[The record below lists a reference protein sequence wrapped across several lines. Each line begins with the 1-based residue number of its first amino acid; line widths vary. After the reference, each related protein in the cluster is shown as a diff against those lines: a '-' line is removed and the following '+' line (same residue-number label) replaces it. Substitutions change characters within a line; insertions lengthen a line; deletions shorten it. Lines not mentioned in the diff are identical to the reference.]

1 MAPTMINPVLERE
14 TELEQLRTS
23 LEKATAG
30 TGVLVVI
37 EGAAGIGKTMLL
49 RAAFE
54 SAAREGILALSARGL
69 ERERDLPFGV
79 VRQLF
84 ERMLIELD
92 PDARDS
98 LLSGAA
104 RLAAPVVAPYEM
116 PDVPVPE
123 ASLLHGLYWLVAGLS
138 ERAPIVVTVDDVQWS
153 DRASLS
159 FAAYVAQRLDGL
171 PVLLAVTVRS
181 TDPEADSDEVRSLL
195 TAADAVIRPRPLS
208 LTAVTELIR
217 DRLGYAAEDDFCES
231 CHRATGGNPFF
242 VQELLLELESERL
255 APTAANASAVSY
267 MAPESVSSALLARVR
282 RLSGAAQRLI
292 EAVAVLGDPTELR
305 SAAAVADLEHEV
317 AAEAVDDLV
326 VSGLL
331 EPDRTLTF
339 QHPIVRGAVYGG
351 LAVTRR
357 AEMHAHA
364 ARLLAADGAP
374 PDRCAVHLLNTNGQ
388 GDPDTVVMLR
398 AAARRSLFRGA
409 AEIAVSYLRRA
420 LAEPPVPEARAA
432 IVHEL
437 GHAELR
443 AGDSAA
449 VERLELA
456 LEQNQ
461 DPETRAPIVQ
471 DLARALLMSG
481 ASDAAIE
488 LLDRES
494 AIIRDRDREAGLH
507 LEAESLSV
515 TYVGRGVSAV
525 EPERIEFAR
534 ALGGETPAERAVLAA
549 IVPPLAA
556 TGDTPAAEI
565 AELCERALAKGRLL
579 GELTSEAPQFVLLAQ
594 ELAFA
599 DELGSAGIHLDH
611 GIHDARGR
619 GSPLGFFFCSA
630 MRSMVSYRR
639 GELLDAL
646 AFATEAID
654 VARQHGWIA
663 SFPTGAAF
671 FADSLIER
679 GDLDAADAI
688 LAEAAPVNE
697 PLSGRSALM
706 FNGIVYRRGALSLAR
721 GNAEDAVKTLL
732 DLDERMR
739 EIGDLH
745 PARHSW
751 QETLALALSASGDE
765 TGARHY
771 ARQALEQARR
781 WGTKSSIGI
790 ALRTDALVRSESHR
804 VEGLREAAAV
814 LKESPARLEYAR
826 VLVDLGASCARAGSR
841 ADARDTLRE
850 TLDLADRCG
859 AAVLAQRAR
868 RELVAV
874 GGRPRRPRA
883 TGSQSLTP
891 SERRVA
897 EMAVSGL
904 SNPEIA
910 QSLFLTRKT
919 IETHLGNVYRKLDIH
934 SRDQLADCLR

>member
-1 MAPTMINPVLERE
+1 MIHPVLERE

-23 LEKATAG
+23 LKKAAAG
-30 TGVLVVI
+30 TGALVVI
-37 EGAAGIGKTMLL
+37 EGPAGIGKTMLL
-49 RAAFE
+49 REAFE
-54 SAAREGILALSARGL
+54 SAARDGMLALGARGL

-84 ERMLIELD
+84 ERVLGGLD

-104 RLAAPVVAPYEM
+104 RLAAPVVVPHELA
-116 PDVPVPE
+116 DHVPVPE
-123 ASLLHGLYWLVAGLS
+123 ASLFHGLYWLVAGLS
-138 ERAPIVVTVDDVQWS
+138 ERAPVVVTVDDVQWS

-159 FAAYVAQRLDGL
+159 FATYVTQRLEGL
-171 PVLLAVTVRS
+171 PVLFAVTVRS
-181 TDPEADSDEVRSLL
+181 TDREAESDEVQSLL

-208 LTAVTELIR
+208 LAAVTELIR
-217 DRLGYAAEDDFCES
+217 NRLGYAAEDDFCEA
-231 CHRATGGNPFF
+231 CHGATGGNPFF

-255 APTAANASAVSY
+255 APTAANASGVSD
-267 MAPESVSSALLARVR
+267 MAPASVSRALLARVR
-282 RLSGAAQRLI
+282 RLSGAAKRLV

-305 SAAAVADLEHEV
+305 LAAALADLEHDV
-317 AAEAVDDLV
+317 AAEAIDDLV
-326 VSGLL
+326 LSGIL
-331 EPDRTLTF
+331 EPDRPLTF
-339 QHPIVRGAVYGG
+339 QHPIVRAAVYEG
-351 LAVTRR
+351 LAVARR
-357 AEMHAHA
+357 AEMHTHA

-374 PDRCAVHLLNTNGQ
+374 AERCAMHLLNTDGK

-409 AEIAVSYLRRA
+409 AEIAASYLRRA
-420 LAEPPVPEARAA
+420 LAEPPAPQARAA
-432 IVHEL
+432 ILHEL

-443 AGDSAA
+443 AGDFAS

-461 DPETRAPIVQ
+461 DPENRAPIAQ
-471 DLARALLMSG
+471 DLARALLISG

-494 AIIRDRDREAGLH
+494 VIVRDRDREAGLH

-515 TYVGRGVSAV
+515 TFLGRGASGV
-525 EPERIEFAR
+525 EPGRIELAR
-534 ALGGETPAERAVLAA
+534 ALGGTTPAERAVLAA
-549 IVPPLAA
+549 IVPLLAA
-556 TGDTPAAEI
+556 TGDTAAAEI
-565 AELCERALAKGRLL
+565 AELYERAMAKGRLL

-594 ELAFA
+594 QLALA
-599 DELGSAGIHLDH
+599 DELGSAGTYLDH
-611 GIHDARGR
+611 GIHDARDR
-619 GSPLGFFFCSA
+619 GSALGFFYCSA

-646 AFATEAID
+646 SFATQAID

-663 SFPTGAAF
+663 SIPTGAAF
-671 FADSLIER
+671 LADSLIER
-679 GDLDAADAI
+679 GDLDAADAV
-688 LAEAAPVNE
+688 LAEAAPVSE
-697 PLSGRSALM
+697 PLTGRSALM
-706 FNGIVYRRGALSLAR
+706 FNGIVYRRGVLSLAR

-732 DLDERMR
+732 DFDERMR

-745 PARHSW
+745 PGRYPSLA
-751 QETLALALSASGDE
+751 TLALALSASGDE

-790 ALRTDALVRSESHR
+790 ALKTDALVQSASHR
-804 VEGLREAAAV
+804 VEGLREAVAV

-826 VLVDLGASCARAGSR
+826 ALVDLGASCARAGER
-841 ADARDTLRE
+841 ADARETLRE
-850 TLDLADRCG
+850 ALDLADRCS
-859 AAVLAQRAR
+859 ATVLAQRAR
-868 RELVAV
+868 KELVAV
-874 GGRPRRPRA
+874 GGRPRRPRS

-919 IETHLGNVYRKLDIH
+919 VETHLGNAYRKLDIH
-934 SRDQLADCLR
+934 SRDRLADRLR